1 MVYFDIKKKER
12 KEKCPVHR
20 FERIVPFFKY
30 RPQKYLTRDYLGWLT
45 LKGQIRQ
52 SPEMRRGRGEL
63 GDVRRKF
70 LFTPCSSRTCALGL
84 PVV

>member
-1 MVYFDIKKKER
+1 MVYFDIKKKKER

-45 LKGQIRQ
+45 LKGQIR
-52 SPEMRRGRGEL
+52 
-63 GDVRRKF
+63 
-70 LFTPCSSRTCALGL
+70 
-84 PVV
+84 